1 MRTSSSITQVDGV
14 CGGDPIIRGTRIR
27 VADVVALYQI
37 YGYISEVLKDYPF
50 LREKQVRDAL
60 EYYQE
65 HQAEIEGLM
74 AQDEEAEE
82 DDAAEIIL

>member
-1 MRTSSSITQVDGV
+1 MKTSSSITQVDGV
-14 CGGDPIIRGTRIR
+14 CGGDQIIRGTRIR

-37 YGYISEVLKDYPF
+37 YGYISEVLRDYPF

-65 HQAEIEGLM
+65 HQPEIEGLM